1 VLKDGNVLLDLSNLE
16 QYSLYDEDFRKLKA
30 LSLSGTQNSE
40 ILNGMLRNKNFQ
52 INIVIL
58 NLSGTEG
65 LH

>member
-1 VLKDGNVLLDLSNLE
+1 MLKDGNVLLDLSNLE
-16 QYSLYDEDFRKLKA
+16 QYSLYDEDFSKLKA

-52 INIVIL
+52 MNIVIL